1 MSHSKILRHAVLVA
15 GGGALFG
22 LASSH
27 DNLFGHSHSI
37 TSCAAGNGGPHSAL
51 RRRSTVGALADVK
64 LRTTMAEERIN
75 ALRAEMRSIETRIAA
90 AERDIGLSA
99 PKTAALASPM
109 RFRTLLEQRAT
120 HTLRELDCTSLVT
133 RLVVRSES
141 DFAMQLADRAGT
153 ALNSKQVVFVTPASS
168 WIEWLEKQPAAPAA
182 VSAADALDFVGW
194 SEGDI
199 EWARSA
205 NLSAKIYVW
214 RAAANGADLAP
225 ATWDELFDTVLPA
238 CAADALAFAPPNGKF
253 PAAWWHMGDAA
264 ENERFVALAR
274 QHRRSI
280 MALKP
285 GDFARDK
292 TVGVR
297 EALAAAPA
305 EQPRKVRQALQNIL
319 YLEELYAGD
328 GYTYNKAGAKKAPE
342 MLVKTQRLVNLEDL
356 EVIDLGQV

>member
-1 MSHSKILRHAVLVA
+1 MNLPKPNLLHPMTMSHSKILRRAVLVA

-27 DNLFGHSHSI
+27 DSLFGHSPSI

-168 WIEWLEKQPAAPAA
+168 WIEWLRNSRRRRPP
-182 VSAADALDFVGW
+182 SPADALDFVGW

-199 EWARSA
+199 EGALREPVRQ
-205 NLSAKIYVW
+205 NLRVAGCRQRRRLCSRYGMSYSIPY
-214 RAAANGADLAP
+214 P
-225 ATWDELFDTVLPA
+225 S
-238 CAADALAFAPPNGKF
+238 CAPP
-253 PAAWWHMGDAA
+253 M
-264 ENERFVALAR
+264 R
-274 QHRRSI
+274 
-280 MALKP
+280 
-285 GDFARDK
+285 
-292 TVGVR
+292 
-297 EALAAAPA
+297 
-305 EQPRKVRQALQNIL
+305 
-319 YLEELYAGD
+319 
-328 GYTYNKAGAKKAPE
+328 
-342 MLVKTQRLVNLEDL
+342 
-356 EVIDLGQV
+356 